1 MTFDGEPQLPLQY
14 KWCSINYQET
24 KEEKKSL
31 KEANQK
37 QLLILQKVSTAIAET
52 QDTANIIIIPKNK
65 CLPYDPG
72 DLDHLL
78 SGENGELSETI
89 WHN

>member
-1 MTFDGEPQLPLQY
+1 M
-14 KWCSINYQET
+14 
-24 KEEKKSL
+24 
-31 KEANQK
+31 
-37 QLLILQKVSTAIAET
+37 STAFART

-78 SGENGELSETI
+78 SGEKGELSETI